1 MSESTNQQRN
11 TVETA
16 RMYGDAP
23 YNVAVIH
30 GGPGAPGGM
39 APVARELASDRGILE
54 PLQTAGSLA
63 GQVEELRVTLK
74 KHGELPITLV
84 GWSWGAWLGFILAA
98 HHPACVKKLVLVGS
112 GPFEAKYAAAIQETR
127 LGRLSEAERAE
138 VELLEEALRD
148 PQAKDKSA
156 AFARFGRLFSR
167 ADAYDPIEH
176 EPDVSEYQVDVFQNV
191 WQDAAEMRKTG
202 KLLELAGHIECP
214 VIAIHGD
221 HDPHPAEGVQKPLSA
236 ALESLRFIL
245 LQNCGH
251 TPWFERQARDE
262 FYAILREELRC

>member
-1 MSESTNQQRN
+1 MSESTNQQKN

-16 RMYGDAP
+16 RMYGDTP

-54 PLQTAGSLA
+54 PLQTADSLA
-63 GQVEELRVTLK
+63 GQVEELRATLEE
-74 KHGELPITLV
+74 HGELPVTLI
-84 GWSWGAWLGFILAA
+84 GWSWGAWLSFILAA
-98 HHPACVKKLVLVGS
+98 NYPACVRKLVLVGS
-112 GPFEAKYAAAIQETR
+112 GPFEAKYAASIRETR
-127 LGRLSEAERAE
+127 LGRLNKEERAE
-138 VELLEEALRD
+138 VESLEEMPKD
-148 PQAKDKSA
+148 PQAKDKRV
-156 AFARFGRLFSR
+156 AFARFGRLFSK

-176 EPDVSEYQVDVFQNV
+176 ESDVIEYQVDVFHNV
-191 WQDAAEMRKTG
+191 WKDAAEMRRTG
-202 KLLELAGHIECP
+202 KLLELAERIACP

-236 ALESLRFIL
+236 ALESFRFVL

-251 TPWFERQARDE
+251 TPWFERQARNE
-262 FYAILREELRC
+262 FFKALKEELHC